1 MKTSISPQLNHE
13 YAFIRMVFLSLSN
26 DRFLYRPPSFSV
38 CFSCFVWLPG
48 DRGVRSVS
56 ILRGLFSVYVSGH
69 VG

>member
-1 MKTSISPQLNHE
+1 
-13 YAFIRMVFLSLSN
+13 MVFLYLSN
-26 DRFLYRPPSFSV
+26 DRYLYLPILFFFLSV